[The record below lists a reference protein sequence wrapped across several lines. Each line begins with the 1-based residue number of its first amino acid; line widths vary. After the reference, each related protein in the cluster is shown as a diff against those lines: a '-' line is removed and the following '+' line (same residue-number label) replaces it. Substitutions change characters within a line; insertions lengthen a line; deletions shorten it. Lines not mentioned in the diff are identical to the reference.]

1 VSQAARYAAL
11 DLLTTLT
18 LVVQPDGAVVFANAA
33 FEDQM
38 RLSRRS
44 AKQQT
49 VFAWFEDAKP
59 LREAMDAVHRNRVAA
74 SRFEAMLKRLQN
86 DEALAVQVIVS
97 LADGPH
103 ELLVEMIEATAQTRQ
118 EREERNADQLRS
130 SKDLIRNLAHE
141 IKNPLGGLRG
151 AAQLLALELGPD
163 SELLEY
169 TQVIVGEADRLQSL
183 VDRLLAPH
191 RHAPQVGDVNIHD
204 VCERVRALLLVE
216 HPKGLAVKRDYD
228 ISLPDFRGD
237 REQLIQAVLNLAQN
251 AAQASA
257 LRIEA
262 GDARIVFRTR
272 VARQITIGK
281 QRWRLALELHV
292 EDNGPGVPPEIRDRL
307 FFPLVS
313 GREGGTGLGLHLAQH
328 IVQTHSGLIDCESQP
343 GRTDFCITLP
353 LP

>member
-1 VSQAARYAAL
+1 MPASRYAAL
-11 DLLTTLT
+11 DLLTTLA
-18 LVVQPDGAVVFANAA
+18 LVVHPDGAVVFANAA

-38 RLSRRS
+38 RLSRRT
-44 AKQQT
+44 AMQQS
-49 VFAWFEDAKP
+49 VFGWFEDSAR
-59 LREAMDAVHRNRVAA
+59 LREALGAVHANRVAA
-74 SRFEAMLKRLQN
+74 SRFEAVLLRQPH
-86 DEALAVQVIVS
+86 DEPLAVQVIV
-97 LADGPH
+97 AQTDRGA
-103 ELLVEMIEATAQTRQ
+103 ELLIEMIEATAQSRQ

-151 AAQLLALELGPD
+151 AAQLLALELGPE

-191 RHAPQVGDVNIHD
+191 RHAPQVGDVNIHE
-204 VCERVRALLLVE
+204 VCERVRSLLLIE
-216 HPKGLAVKRDYD
+216 YPKGLSVQRDYD

-251 AAQASA
+251 AAQALA
-257 LRIEA
+257 ERIEL
-262 GDARIVFRTR
+262 GDARIVLRTR
-272 VARQITIGK
+272 VARQVTIGK

-292 EDNGPGVPPEIRDRL
+292 EDNGPGVQAEIRDRL

-313 GREGGTGLGLHLAQH
+313 GREGGTGLGLHLAQT
-328 IVQTHSGLIDCESQP
+328 IVQAHQGLIDCESQP
-343 GRTDFCITLP
+343 GRTDFRITIP